1 MINLTLSTVIKSFRY
16 MIKKITIASRES
28 SLAMWQAEFIKSL
41 INEMHP
47 SIKIN
52 IEGFKTQGDL
62 LLNESLATIGG
73 KGLFIKELEH
83 ALLERKADLAV
94 HSMKD
99 LPMDIP
105 EEFKLI
111 AISKREDARDAFVSN
126 EYAALKDMPKGAVV
140 GTSSLRRQSQIK
152 SKYPHL
158 IIEPLRGNLQTRLK
172 KLDDGQYGA
181 IILAAAGLIRL
192 NLKSRIKQFIS
203 PSESIPA
210 VGQGALGIE
219 ILSDNNI
226 LTDLL
231 RPLNDE
237 DTARC
242 VLAERTVSRSLSGSC
257 TVPLGAFASIIKDN
271 FLIKGFVAKPDGSEI
286 IHAEK
291 SGSKSDFYKLGEALS
306 ETLIAKGAKEI
317 LANE

>member
-1 MINLTLSTVIKSFRY
+1 MDML
-16 MIKKITIASRES
+16 KKIIIASRES
-28 SLAMWQAEFIKSL
+28 PLAMWQAEFIKKL
-41 INEMHP
+41 ISEVHP
-47 SIKIN
+47 TIEITIK
-52 IEGFKTQGDL
+52 GFKTQGDT
-62 LLNESLATIGG
+62 LLNESLAAIGG

-126 EYAALKDMPKGAVV
+126 EYGSLKDMPKGAIV

-172 KLDDGQYGA
+172 KLDEGKYGG

-192 NLKSRIKQFIS
+192 DLKKRIREFIC

-219 ILSDNNI
+219 ILSDNKI

-242 VLAERTVSRSLSGSC
+242 VLAERTVSRSLAGSC
-257 TVPLGAFASIIKDN
+257 TVPLGAFASINNDI
-271 FLIKGFVAKPDGSEI
+271 FSIRGFVAKPDGSEI
-286 IHAEK
+286 IYAEK
-291 SGSKSDFYKLGEALS
+291 NGSKSEFYKLGEALG
-306 ETLIAKGAKEI
+306 ETLIAKGAKKI
-317 LANE
+317 LSNL